1 MRLLIITGVLLSIAA
16 GGCREE
22 PSDTA
27 ESSTSAHALESKW
40 RSFAGQSGWKA
51 YPGNPIIS
59 PGSPGQWDSWGVMS
73 MSVVKVGDVFHLYYE
88 GGMSGVG
95 DLQIGHVTSTD
106 GLRWVKDPCNPVLR
120 PGEEGQWDDGA
131 VWDPYVIYEDGLFKM
146 WYGGERK
153 GHKSFQCG
161 YAVSEDGTHFV
172 KKGRV
177 SNFDSERI
185 ADIHVFSDDRSD
197 RFNMYYWN
205 WGDVAAGES
214 RLRLAFSADETS
226 FDFDNSLPIRIEGEG
241 GDHQYTQVF
250 REGQTWYLF
259 YGFEE
264 EPRAG
269 YATSIDGIEWEAQN
283 TRLPGT
289 EDAEVL
295 NVAEK
300 LYFMIYCPEGFQD
313 KGKCDI
319 RLAIYNGSLDD
330 LAGVAE

>member
-1 MRLLIITGVLLSIAA
+1 MRVLIITGVLLSIAA

-22 PSDTA
+22 PSNMTD
-27 ESSTSAHALESKW
+27 SSTSAQALESKW

-51 YPGNPIIS
+51 YPGNPIIN
-59 PGSPGQWDSWGVMS
+59 PGSGGQWDSWGVMS

-88 GGMSGVG
+88 GGAGGVG

-106 GLRWVKDPCNPVLR
+106 GLDWIKDPCNPVLR

-161 YAVSEDGTHFV
+161 YAASEDGTHFV
-172 KKGRV
+172 KKGRL

-185 ADIHVFSDDRSD
+185 ADIHVFSDDKSD

-205 WGDVAAGES
+205 WGDVAADES

-241 GDHQYTQVF
+241 GEHQYTQVF
-250 REGQTWYLF
+250 RDGQTWYLF

-269 YATSIDGIEWEAQN
+269 YATSFDGIKWEAQN

-295 NVAEK
+295 KVAEK

-330 LAGVAE
+330 LAGVAK

>member
-1 MRLLIITGVLLSIAA
+1 MRVLVIVVILLSITA

-22 PSDTA
+22 PGETTAKSD
-27 ESSTSAHALESKW
+27 SALRLESKW
-40 RSFAGQSGWKA
+40 RNLGGQRGWKA

-59 PGSPGQWDSWGVMS
+59 PGGPGQWDSWGVMS

-88 GGMSGVG
+88 GGAGGVG

-106 GLRWVKDPCNPVLR
+106 GLYWIKDPCNPVLR
-120 PGEEGQWDDGA
+120 PGKAGQWDDGA

-161 YAVSEDGTHFV
+161 YAESEDGIYFV
-172 KKGRV
+172 KKGKLT
-177 SNFDSERI
+177 NFDSERI
-185 ADIHVFSDDRSD
+185 ADIHVLHDDLSD
-197 RFNMYYWN
+197 RYLMYFWN
-205 WGDVAAGES
+205 WGDLAVDES
-214 RLRLAFSADETS
+214 RLRLVFSTDETG
-226 FDFDNSLPIRIEGEG
+226 FDFDKYLPISIEGED

-250 REGQTWYLF
+250 REGQSWYMF

-264 EPRAG
+264 EARAG
-269 YATSIDGIEWEAQN
+269 YATSADGLGWKAQN
-283 TRLPGT
+283 TKLPGT

-295 NVAEK
+295 KVAEK
-300 LYFMIYCPEGFQD
+300 LYFMFYCPEGFQD

-319 RLAIYNGSLDD
+319 RLGIYNGNLDD
-330 LAGVAE
+330 LAGVVK